1 MFHGGNAHHGFQEE
15 WLRPALTK
23 TASNYLTGPSG
34 LFDSRSFVLGVKT
47 IDDVFRLTPKL
58 SLNDMGLLD
67 KPSFPILIV
76 NGKLDDQAPIA
87 DSYLLMEHGSPKEA
101 RIYPQG
107 GHMGA
112 TPGVDSDVIATVII
126 DWLKL
131 RLSQ

>member
-1 MFHGGNAHHGFQEE
+1 
-15 WLRPALTK
+15 
-23 TASNYLTGPSG
+23 
-34 LFDSRSFVLGVKT
+34 
-47 IDDVFRLTPKL
+47 
-58 SLNDMGLLD
+58 MGLLD
-67 KPSFPILIV
+67 KPSAPILIV

-107 GHMGA
+107 GDMGA